1 MPAVIMMVAF
11 HLVMVAAVSS
21 FLSSPFP
28 PPRPP
33 PITARWTF
41 SFSSFSSFLV
51 LHSYYNSQMDSCHI
65 FYPRPRPRP
74 RCLSSFT
81 SFLGLRSFQEPD
93 AFPRFHL
100 SQSYSSH
107 FCLRPQ
113 HRLSMILSSS
123 SFLRIFFLFLVFLVL
138 NPPLPP
144 GRSWNG
150 TTATDGLSTLFIKFA
165 SHTYSS
171 SMPLLAFILI
181 SPTPTLR
188 PHST

>member
-1 MPAVIMMVAF
+1 
-11 HLVMVAAVSS
+11 
-21 FLSSPFP
+21 
-28 PPRPP
+28 
-33 PITARWTF
+33 
-41 SFSSFSSFLV
+41 
-51 LHSYYNSQMDSCHI
+51 MDSCHI
-65 FYPRPRPRP
+65 FYPRPRP

-165 SHTYSS
+165 SHTHSS
-171 SMPLLAFILI
+171 SAPPPLHLARSHKGQPSRLLLLDWPNTSCFVSTSSSLSF
-181 SPTPTLR
+181 SPSLLP
-188 PHST
+188 